1 MANAEPVLVP
11 SWCELP
17 PNAPA
22 SSALNGPM
30 LGVKTDGVTEPCR
43 LERPAPNCE
52 SANEPS
58 SEAAG
63 QSSRNAGAIDVP
75 VARMLSAY
83 QTPVPVR
90 SMLDF
95 TRCADRLAALILIV
109 ATMARALHC
118 TRYVPTLRIELS
130 VSKSSARV
138 GAYGSA
144 TQRFPSTMNAY
155 S

>member
-1 MANAEPVLVP
+1 MPNTEPVRVP

-22 SSALNGPM
+22 SSALNGPT
-30 LGVKTDGVTEPCR
+30 LGVKTDGVIEPCR

-52 SANEPS
+52 NANEPS

-63 QSSRNAGAIDVP
+63 QSTRNAGAIDVP

-95 TRCADRLAALILIV
+95 TRCADRLAALMLIAV
-109 ATMARALHC
+109 TARALHR

-138 GAYGSA
+138 GA
-144 TQRFPSTMNAY
+144 
-155 S
+155 

>member
-1 MANAEPVLVP
+1 
-11 SWCELP
+11 
-17 PNAPA
+17 
-22 SSALNGPM
+22 
-30 LGVKTDGVTEPCR
+30 
-43 LERPAPNCE
+43 
-52 SANEPS
+52 
-58 SEAAG
+58 
-63 QSSRNAGAIDVP
+63 
-75 VARMLSAY
+75 MLSAY

-95 TRCADRLAALILIV
+95 TRCAERLAALMLIV
-109 ATMARALHC
+109 AMMARALHRTC
-118 TRYVPTLRIELS
+118 YVPTLRIELS